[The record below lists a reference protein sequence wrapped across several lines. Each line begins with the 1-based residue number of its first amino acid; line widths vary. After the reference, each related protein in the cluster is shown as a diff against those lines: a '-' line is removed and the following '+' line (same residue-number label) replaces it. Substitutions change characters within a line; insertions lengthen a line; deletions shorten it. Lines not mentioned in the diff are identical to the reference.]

1 MVQYN
6 IAKGKNPAYMICIS
20 CPTANLEVISD
31 LPEQTVL
38 AMQSSWEVRMPKAA
52 SVWQAGTDAANSAL
66 GTGFAPISKEWHTRQ
81 MWVDTS
87 PLEFSFH
94 LLFDAQDKGGYEDV
108 FLPCMSIFQLVA
120 PDNYSGYS
128 DILLPPGPSRI
139 DKKKNAVNLIIGKMI
154 RIEDAIIVSAQPTYD
169 NRMDASGYPIAC
181 DLEVTIR
188 TATVYSRQDIK
199 NMIQAPSGS

>member
-1 MVQYN
+1 MVMYN
-6 IAKGKNPAYMICIS
+6 IAKGRNPAYMIHIS
-20 CPTANLEVISD
+20 CPTANLEVVSD

-38 AMQSSWEVRMPKAA
+38 AMQSSWEVRLPKVADMWN
-52 SVWQAGTDAANSAL
+52 SVSDGANKAF
-66 GTGFAPISKEWHTRQ
+66 GIGYAPISKELHTRQ

-120 PDNYSGYS
+120 PDGTEGS

-139 DKKKNAVNLIIGKMI
+139 DKKKNAVTLTIGKML
-154 RIEDAIIVSAQPTYD
+154 RIEDAIIVSAQPSFD

-181 DLEVTIR
+181 DLEITIR
-188 TATVYSRQDIK
+188 TATVYSRSDVK
-199 NMIQAPSGS
+199 KMMQASSGS

>member
-20 CPTANLEVISD
+20 CPSASLEVISD

-38 AMQSSWEVRMPKAA
+38 AMQSTWETRMP
-52 SVWQAGTDAANSAL
+52 SAL
-66 GTGFAPISKEWHTRQ
+66 QAAMSLNGSSVTGVAPMSKEWSTRQ
-81 MWVDTS
+81 MWADTS

-94 LLFDAQDKGGYEDV
+94 LLFDAQDKGAYEDV
-108 FLPCMSIFQLVA
+108 FLPTMSIFQLVA
-120 PDNYSGYS
+120 PDAYSAYN

-139 DKKKNAVNLIIGKMI
+139 DKKRNAVNLTIGKMI
-154 RIEDAIIVSAQPTYD
+154 RIEDAIIVSAQPSYD
-169 NRMDASGYPIAC
+169 NRMDAQGYPIAC

-188 TATVYSRQDIK
+188 TATTYSRQDVK
-199 NMIQAPSGS
+199 SMMMSPSG